1 MQQPELPNLP
11 PMQSVQAPPAPLAA
25 PAAAPAHDVTRSVPL
40 TRRLRQMVGI
50 VMGGGIGLVTVIAVG
65 QATLKPGYRPTDIAS
80 AIEATFELGIMNQK
94 LGAEPGEMVLTEDQY
109 RARIAEAER
118 GGQAK
123 AELAFQKEMAVV
135 QADKERIVGAYQ
147 TLYQRTN
154 LIAQAGVQM
163 EQIAMQFRQQLILQT
178 NGGRA
183 FSITVYDAAC
193 NFGFP
198 DACEKA
204 RQIREGMMDES
215 TTLTEGDLAR
225 KVNELMAGIPDP
237 ASLVAGQDM
246 AQHGAPKLPR

>member
-11 PMQSVQAPPAPLAA
+11 PMQAVSAPPAPLAA
-25 PAAAPAHDVTRSVPL
+25 PAAAPAHDAPRSVPL

-50 VMGGGIGLVTVIAVG
+50 VMGGGIGLVGMIAVG

-94 LGAEPGEMVLTEDQY
+94 LGAAPGEMKLTEDQY

-123 AELAFQKEMAVV
+123 AELVFQKEMAVV
-135 QADKERIVGAYQ
+135 QADKERIIGAYQ

-154 LIAQAGVQM
+154 IIAQAGVQM
-163 EQIAMQFRQQLILQT
+163 EAQALQFRQQLVQQT

-183 FSITVYDAAC
+183 AVISVKDIFCGFGSPEAC
-193 NFGFP
+193 ASAQR
-198 DACEKA
+198 D
-204 RQIREGMMDES
+204 REIMIEEG
-215 TTLTEGDLAR
+215 TTLTEGDIAR
-225 KVNELMAGIPDP
+225 KVNELMSGIPDP
-237 ASLVAGQDM
+237 ASLVARQDV
-246 AQHGAPKLPR
+246 AQRGMPTLPR

>member
-11 PMQSVQAPPAPLAA
+11 PMQSVSAPPAPLAV
-25 PAAAPAHDVTRSVPL
+25 PAASPAHDVARSVPL

-50 VMGGGIGLVTVIAVG
+50 VMGGGIGLVTAIAVG

-80 AIEATFELGIMNQK
+80 AIEAQLELGIMNQK
-94 LGAEPGEMVLTEDQY
+94 LGAAPGEMVLTEDQY

-154 LIAQAGVQM
+154 LIAQAAVQM
-163 EQIAMQFRQQLILQT
+163 ETMALQFRQQLIQQT

-183 FSITVYDAAC
+183 AVISFKDLFCGLGSPEAC
-193 NFGFP
+193 
-198 DACEKA
+198 ASA
-204 RQIREGMMDES
+204 RQDREAMIREGTE
-215 TTLTEGDLAR
+215 LTERDIAHR
-225 KVNELMAGIPDP
+225 IEELMSGIPDP
-237 ASLVAGQDM
+237 ASLVAGQDI
-246 AQHGAPKLPR
+246 ARRGAPKLPR

>member
-1 MQQPELPNLP
+1 MQQPDLPNLP

-50 VMGGGIGLVTVIAVG
+50 VMGGGIGLVAVIAVG

-94 LGAEPGEMVLTEDQY
+94 LGAAPGEMVLTEDQY

-154 LIAQAGVQM
+154 IIAQAAVQL
-163 EQIAMQFRQQLILQT
+163 EALALQFRQRIYEQT

-183 FSITVYDAAC
+183 VIIGIYDAGCALG
-193 NFGFP
+193 NP
-198 DACEKA
+198 QACESA
-204 RQIREGMMDES
+204 REARRGMMEEAGE
-215 TTLTEGDLAR
+215 LTEGDIAR

-237 ASLVAGQDM
+237 ATLVAGQDI
-246 AQHGAPKLPR
+246 ARRGAPKLPR